1 MNLRSL
7 FNVFS
12 KRTAHV
18 PGVPKRLTQS
28 FRNRVFM
35 RCREAFSHNWDEFW
49 SEMHSNLAYLHGQ
62 VKLSKVNARNAADD
76 ALTFLDDC
84 SDAHYLDFVEYI
96 FHTHALMHATG
107 RDNLV
112 EDFNEFLRQDDLPY
126 AITDFVWTEGT
137 TIAYGAERKI
147 STLTAY
153 PQVIR
158 KDSTAIYQT
167 AVQPALL
174 ILRHSDFV
182 AANKEYLAALDDY
195 RKADYGD
202 CLTKCGSAFESVLKV
217 LCVRKGW
224 AHGATDTA
232 APLLKTVIAG
242 AGMESFFEQP
252 LILIAT
258 IRNRLSSSHGAGSTT
273 RAVTEAKAE
282 YAINATA
289 SAILLLEKESR

>member
-1 MNLRSL
+1 
-7 FNVFS
+7 
-12 KRTAHV
+12 
-18 PGVPKRLTQS
+18 
-28 FRNRVFM
+28 
-35 RCREAFSHNWDEFW
+35 
-49 SEMHSNLAYLHGQ
+49 MHSNLAYLHGQ
-62 VKLSKVNARNAADD
+62 VKLSKVNARDAADD
-76 ALTFLDDC
+76 ALAFLDGC

-96 FHTHALMHATG
+96 FRTHALTRAAR
-107 RDNLV
+107 RDSLV
-112 EDFNEFLRQDDLPY
+112 EDFNEFFKQDDLPY

-137 TIAYGAERKI
+137 TIAYGTELK
-147 STLTAY
+147 SMTLTSY

-158 KDSTAIYQT
+158 KDSATIYQT
-167 AVQPALL
+167 AIQPALL
-174 ILRHSDFV
+174 ILRHSDFA
-182 AANKEYLAALDDY
+182 AANEEYLAALDDY

-217 LCVRKGW
+217 LCARKSW

-232 APLLKTVIAG
+232 VPLLKTVIGG

-258 IRNRLSSSHGAGSTT
+258 IRNKLSSSHGAGSTT

-289 SAILLLEKESR
+289 SAILLLEKECR